1 MFIQI
6 FSLIVLTITLVSIIG
21 VIVALAIW
29 PGRTARA
36 RIHPYA
42 DAVNVA
48 GWVGIL
54 AGGVLWPLA
63 LVWAYSTPVR
73 KIGSGLSFCC
83 KIKDLTLFSL
93 FSYDGAVRFE

>member
-1 MFIQI
+1 MFIQV

-36 RIHPYA
+36 RNHPYA

-63 LVWAYSTPVR
+63 LVWAYSTPVVAKSSSAEPNR
-73 KIGSGLSFCC
+73 EVTPENVTREDES
-83 KIKDLTLFSL
+83 
-93 FSYDGAVRFE
+93 

>member
-1 MFIQI
+1 MFIQV

-36 RIHPYA
+36 RKHPYA

-48 GWVGIL
+48 GWVGML

-63 LVWAYSTPVR
+63 LVWAYSTPVDAKSSSAEPNR
-73 KIGSGLSFCC
+73 EVIPENVTREGES
-83 KIKDLTLFSL
+83 
-93 FSYDGAVRFE
+93 